1 MTKSIARLQ
10 ITYET
15 ANEIVT
21 AALDYAQKNGWQIAA
36 AVVDPDGLLVSFG
49 RTDGVAPPI
58 GQFAQD
64 KAYTAGTLRKSSK
77 AFGDRMASSPSL
89 SLGLSTRD
97 RLLPW
102 GGGVAIL
109 EKDVCIGGLGVSGAQ
124 EDEDIDCANA
134 AILSAGLKPG

>member
-1 MTKSIARLQ
+1 MTKSISKRQ

-21 AALDYAQKNGWQIAA
+21 AALGYAQTNGWQIAA

-58 GQFAQD
+58 GQFALD

-97 RLLPW
+97 RFLPW

-134 AILSAGLKPG
+134 AVRAAGLKPG